1 MDQYKLHK
9 HILCIDLKSFYASVE
24 CALLGLDPFKT
35 PLVVAD
41 PSRGGG
47 SVVLAVSPYL
57 KTLGVKSRCRVHDL
71 PIDQNI
77 IIQKPRMKT
86 YLEYSMKVIEIY
98 LKYISDEDL
107 YIYSVDEVFLDLTSY
122 MSFYQK
128 TDVDIA
134 KMILDD
140 IYQTL
145 HIHATCGIGPN
156 MLIAKLALDIESKK
170 AKDFISKWRYEDIK
184 EKLWPVSPLSE
195 MWGIG
200 RQMEKHLNHLGLYNI
215 GDIASY
221 DVKTL
226 KSIFG
231 ILGEELYY
239 HTHGIDMSL
248 IQHQSHLR
256 NHHKSLGLGQT
267 LFRDY
272 GVPEIF
278 TVLQEMVDAVAQ
290 RLRRHKQRAYVISL
304 GVGYSKAYGGGFHRQ
319 IKRDT
324 PTDLSSVIYETC
336 VDLFKAHHQD
346 LPIRRLNISVSSL
359 VSHQVVQYD
368 LFTDMDQL
376 IKEKNLAL
384 ALDDITWMYGKN
396 SIHRATALTEAS
408 TLKAR
413 NQMVGG
419 HHG

>member
-1 MDQYKLHK
+1 MEQYQLKK

-24 CALLGLDPFKT
+24 CALLGLDPFQT

-71 PIDQNI
+71 PTDQKI
-77 IIQKPRMKT
+77 MIQKPRMKT
-86 YLEYSMKVIEIY
+86 YLEYSIKVIEIY

-107 YIYSVDEVFLDLTSY
+107 YIYSVDEVFLDVTPYL
-122 MSFYQK
+122 SFYQK
-128 TDVDIA
+128 TDRDIA

-156 MLIAKLALDIESKK
+156 MLMAKLALDIESKK
-170 AKDFISKWRYEDIK
+170 AQDFISKWRYEDIK
-184 EKLWPVSPLSE
+184 DKLWPVTPLSN

-200 RQMEKHLNHLGLYNI
+200 RQMEKHLNHLGLYKV
-215 GDIASY
+215 GDIAAY
-221 DVKTL
+221 DKKTL

-231 ILGEELYY
+231 VLGEELYY
-239 HTHGIDMSL
+239 HAHGIDMSL
-248 IQHQSHLR
+248 IQHQQHLK
-256 NHHKSLGLGQT
+256 NNHKSLGLGQT

-278 TVLQEMVDAVAQ
+278 TVLREMVDAVTQ
-290 RLRRHKQRAYVISL
+290 RLRRHKKRAYVITL

-319 IKRDT
+319 IKIDA
-324 PTDLSSVIYETC
+324 PTDIASTIYDVC
-336 VDLFKAHHQD
+336 FSLFKKHYQD
-346 LPIRRLNISVSSL
+346 LPIRRLHISLSSL
-359 VSHQVVQYD
+359 VSHQSIQYD

-384 ALDDITWMYGKN
+384 ALDDITLMYGKN
-396 SIHRATALTEAS
+396 SIHRATALTDAS